1 MLDISN
7 KVRLSL
13 ELFPFTKDFYH
24 LEGVV
29 CLSKQQLHYYCN
41 YLASGNTGSLKE
53 QKKDRRRR
61 NGLGLSLDQGAHAH
75 GDKLDIL
82 PVAIAN
88 INIVNVTNKVQNY
101 IVFSNAKQSHQIDTV
116 VSQNE
121 RRRLGRLKIS
131 HKNYNKV
138 IALSS

>member
-1 MLDISN
+1 MSN

-13 ELFPFTKDFYH
+13 GLFPFTKDFYH
-24 LEGVV
+24 LEKVV
-29 CLSKQQLHYYCN
+29 CLWKQQYHYYCI
-41 YLASGNTGSLKE
+41 YLALGNKKD

-88 INIVNVTNKVQNY
+88 INIVNVTNIMQNS
-101 IVFSNAKQSHQIDTV
+101 ILLSNARQGHHIDTV
-116 VSQNE
+116 ASQKE
-121 RRRLGRLKIS
+121 RRR
-131 HKNYNKV
+131 
-138 IALSS
+138 